1 MEQKK
6 RKLFISF
13 LGTGFY
19 NECIYYD
26 KNGKYKPTRYIQEAT
41 LEQIHAADWNET
53 DAIRFFITEQAFTD
67 NWDKSNSKRY
77 NNKTKTN
84 EDYVRLGTIINNLPL
99 KADVKPVTKVPVGN
113 NEEEIW
119 QIFEIVFKEIQEGD
133 ELYIDLTHAL
143 RYLPMLVLV
152 LSNYAKFLR
161 NITIKHLSYGNY
173 EGRNMETNEA
183 PIVDLVPLAQLQDWT
198 SAAQEY
204 LKDGYVEELIKMFGL
219 SNNNNHQGFS
229 RKAANTFISILPTY
243 INDRL
248 TCRGPNIVNGD
259 INNSLKASSEEIE
272 SLGVKAIDPIFT
284 EIKKSIHSSG
294 NMMSRVV
301 DAASWC
307 FEHHM
312 WQQSLTILQEGL
324 VTFFCNRHNLNVDD
338 DNDRKLVT
346 GAFSILSN
354 NIQRTGWKV
363 ANGKLKFLITLLND
377 PLLKENSGT
386 FKTLTDLRNNYNHAG
401 FCHVGEINKKTIK
414 KVIRKIKGSYLTSPN
429 LPVFKKYDFSTS
441 VFLNISNHSS
451 EDWSPEQ
458 LSAAQK
464 FGQVED
470 YKFPE
475 VPAGANSEEIAEL
488 ADQTVADIVKRY
500 PDAEI
505 TAHVMGEMTLTFAI
519 VARLKQMGI
528 RCVASC
534 TYRDVEELPD
544 GRKVSQFHFT
554 QFREY

>member
-1 MEQKK
+1 MEHKP

-19 NECIYYD
+19 NECTYYD
-26 KNGKYKPTRYIQEAT
+26 KSGKYSPTRYIQEAT
-41 LEQIHAADWNET
+41 LEQIHAADWSEA
-53 DAIRFFITEQAFTD
+53 DAIRFFITEQAFKD
-67 NWDKSNSKRY
+67 NWDESNSKRF
-77 NNKTKTN
+77 NFKTKAD
-84 EDYVRLGTIINNLPL
+84 EDYVRLGTIISNLPL
-99 KADVKPVTKVPVGN
+99 KADVRPVFHVPVGN

-119 QIFEIVFKEIQEGD
+119 QIFEIVYREIQEGD

-152 LSNYAKFLR
+152 LSNYAKFLK

-173 EGRNMETNEA
+173 EGRDMDANEA
-183 PIVDLVPLAQLQDWT
+183 PIVDLMPLTQLQDWT

-204 LKDGYVEELIKMFGL
+204 LNDGYVEELINIFSL
-219 SNNNNHQGFS
+219 SKKNNYQGFS
-229 RKAANTFISILPTY
+229 RKAANSFIKLLPIY

-248 TCRGPNIVNGD
+248 TCRGPSIVNGD
-259 INNSLKASSEEIE
+259 INKSLRAASEEIE

-284 EIKKSIHSSG
+284 KIKKSIRSSG
-294 NMMSRVV
+294 NMMGRVV

-307 FEHHM
+307 FVHHM
-312 WQQSLTILQEGL
+312 WQQSLTILQEGI

-338 DNDRKLVT
+338 DNDRRLIT

-354 NIQRTGWKV
+354 NIQRAGWKV
-363 ANGKLKFLITLLND
+363 ARGKLVFLITLLND
-377 PLLKENSGT
+377 PLMKEISGT

-401 FCHVGEINKKTIK
+401 FCHVGEINKGTIK
-414 KVIRKIKGSYLTSPN
+414 KVIRKIEGSNLTLQT
-429 LPVFKKYDFSTS
+429 LPDFEKYVFSTQL
-441 VFLNISNHSS
+441 FLNLSNHPSA
-451 EDWSPEQ
+451 DWNPEQ
-458 LSAAQK
+458 LAAARK

-470 YKFPE
+470 CGFPQ
-475 VPAGANSEEIAEL
+475 VPAGASSEDIAEL
-488 ADQTVADIVKRY
+488 AGRTVDGIVANH

-519 VARLKQMGI
+519 VERLKQMGI